1 MEGGQAIKK
10 YGIIYADP
18 PWQYKVYS
26 KKGAGRS
33 AESHYPTMS
42 IEDIRA
48 LPVGELADR
57 DCALFLWITFPMLL
71 DALSVIKAWGFTYK
85 TVAFAWVKQNKKAST
100 LFWGMGYWTRANV
113 ELCILAT
120 KGRPRRKSAGVHQV
134 VLAPVEEHSKKP
146 DIVRDKI
153 VTLMGDLPRIELFAR
168 QTPPGWDVWGN
179 EVDSDITL

>member
-1 MEGGQAIKK
+1 
-10 YGIIYADP
+10 
-18 PWQYKVYS
+18 
-26 KKGAGRS
+26 
-33 AESHYPTMS
+33 MS
-42 IEDIRA
+42 MDELCA
-48 LPVGELADR
+48 LPVAELAAP
-57 DCALFLWITFPMLL
+57 DCALFLWATFPQLPE
-71 DALSVIKAWGFTYK
+71 ALRLIKAWGFQYK
-85 TVAFAWVKQNKKAST
+85 SVAFVWLKKNRKADSWFYG
-100 LFWGMGYWTRANV
+100 LGFWTRANA